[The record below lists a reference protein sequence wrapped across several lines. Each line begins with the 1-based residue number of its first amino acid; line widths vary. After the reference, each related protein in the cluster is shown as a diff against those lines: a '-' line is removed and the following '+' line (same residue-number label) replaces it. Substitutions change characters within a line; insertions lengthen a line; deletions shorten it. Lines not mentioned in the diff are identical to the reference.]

1 MAWDGPFRRPRA
13 QRLALRAI
21 GALPARLARAL
32 GGTGRECEGARLEP
46 DLELLLRLL
55 DRFGWPDFADL
66 DPAAA
71 RAEIEREAD
80 VFRSSW
86 IILPPAGR
94 SRTVALPGGHARLHV
109 PPGAAP
115 GGPLLVWFH
124 GGGFVFGWPA
134 GQDGLC
140 RHLARRAGV
149 RVLAPQYRLAPEHR
163 FPAAVDDALAA
174 HAWARAHAEELGA
187 DPERVGVGGD
197 SAGGCLAAVV
207 AREASP
213 RPRLQLLLY
222 PITDLARE
230 SGSYATHAE
239 APMLTRRQMRWF
251 RGHYLASEADARD
264 PRASPL
270 LATDLA
276 GLPPALVA
284 VAGFD
289 PLRDEGLAYARALR
303 GAGSPATVAYHPGQL
318 HAFAELAG
326 ASRSARAA
334 LDEVCVWLVAR
345 A

>member
-1 MAWDGPFRRPRA
+1 MAWHGPFRRPRA
-13 QRLALRAI
+13 QRVALRAI

-32 GGTGRECEGARLEP
+32 GGPGRECEGARLEP

-71 RAEIEREAD
+71 RAEIEREAEILEA
-80 VFRSSW
+80 SW
-86 IILPPAGR
+86 IFLPGPGR
-94 SRTVALPGGHARLHV
+94 SRTVPMPGGEARLHEPASGA
-109 PPGAAP
+109 PP
-115 GGPLLVWFH
+115 GPLLVWFH
-124 GGGFVFGWPA
+124 GGGFVFGSTA
-134 GQDGLC
+134 GHDDLC
-140 RHLARRAGV
+140 GYVASRAGV
-149 RVLAPQYRLAPEHR
+149 RVLAAPYRLAPEHR

-174 HAWARAHAEELGA
+174 YEWARSHAEELGA

-207 AREASP
+207 AREARP

-230 SGSYATHAE
+230 SGSYETHAE

-276 GLPPALVA
+276 GLPPALVV

-303 GAGSPATVAYHPGQL
+303 SAGSPATVAFHPGQL

-334 LDEVCVWLVAR
+334 LDEMCVWLAAR